1 MTPKNNT
8 TCPQTIDQAHD
19 YIHRQLLHE
28 ILEQNRF
35 MYSFKN
41 MIVLVFSSD
50 DLTQIQ
56 SDHCFLLVWWK

>member
-8 TCPQTIDQAHD
+8 TCPQTVDQAHD

-35 MYSFKN
+35 MLDKKN
-41 MIVLVFSSD
+41 KIPIYINILIKMKINLKMKR
-50 DLTQIQ
+50 I
-56 SDHCFLLVWWK
+56 LL